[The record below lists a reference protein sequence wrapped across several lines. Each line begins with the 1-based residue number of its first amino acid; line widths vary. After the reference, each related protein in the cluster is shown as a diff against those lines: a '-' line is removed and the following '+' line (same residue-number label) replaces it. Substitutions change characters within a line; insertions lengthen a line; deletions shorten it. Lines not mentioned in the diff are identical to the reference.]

1 MYITTTYHDVH
12 PHNSLLAYSIPPPMM
27 IFWGALTARA
37 TARKGPRE
45 QTPESDSNRAVVT
58 TADYQWLFLDRISS
72 TLHRM
77 TLESDSPGNDLIDN
91 ITLRRH
97 KLERMQEDAELM
109 QNQGR
114 GIGFLT
120 RSKVRL
126 PRFEIGLG
134 RDREQRDR

>member
-1 MYITTTYHDVH
+1 
-12 PHNSLLAYSIPPPMM
+12 
-27 IFWGALTARA
+27 
-37 TARKGPRE
+37 
-45 QTPESDSNRAVVT
+45 
-58 TADYQWLFLDRISS
+58 
-72 TLHRM
+72 M
-77 TLESDSPGNDLIDN
+77 TLESDSAGNDLIDN
-91 ITLRRH
+91 ITFRRH
-97 KLERMQEDAELM
+97 KFERMQEDAELM